1 MNFLSILRPC
11 IESFKTTVE
20 ISSRSIHREMIT
32 SIILNILFL
41 LLIVLSSVI
50 SVIVLLLVF
59 IRIGPLASNVSLL
72 LTCNTYVAIILFCF
86 TLMDIGIHSLYGHWN
101 PSTSFAGRWCEIRAY
116 FPHVCF
122 CAYYY
127 SFVCQAIFRLFRI
140 VFYKKRHLQ
149 SLGVFVVSIV
159 IQWLLSFIFIAP
171 HLIFDDF
178 QYQALD
184 YNCWISFRN
193 IRGMFV
199 ATLIIYGGPLALILS
214 IYIYIVRYVRRKMY
228 VHRKQKRS
236 IQRDVLILRRI
247 VVLLFFLIMI
257 GVPTLVVLAIYLLTN
272 YLTPLAYDIQAVN
285 ISIGLLTT
293 TMTLIF
299 VTPKIRH
306 LFRRS
311 PTDKSSS
318 TNRNIPLQP
327 LSDSSRP
334 PTDNPSWQT
343 DIAFLVQILMTC
355 WEE

>member
-1 MNFLSILRPC
+1 MSILSPC
-11 IESFKTTVE
+11 IKPFKSTSE
-20 ISSRSIHREMIT
+20 ISSRSIHSEMLT

-41 LLIVLSSVI
+41 SLTVFSSVI
-50 SVIVLLLVF
+50 SVVVLLLVS
-59 IRIGPLASNVSLL
+59 IRIRPLSSNVSLL
-72 LTCNTYVAIILFCF
+72 LTCNTYVTIILFCS
-86 TLMDIGIHSLYGHWN
+86 TLIDIGIHSLYGHWN

-140 VFYKKRHLQ
+140 VFSKKRHLQ
-149 SLGVFVVSIV
+149 SFGVFVLSILL
-159 IQWLLSFIFIAP
+159 QWLLSFIFIAP

-199 ATLIIYGGPLALILS
+199 AILIIYGGPLALILF
-214 IYIYIVRYVRRKMY
+214 IYIYIVRYVRRTMH
-228 VHRKQKRS
+228 VHQKQKRS
-236 IQRDVLILRRI
+236 IRRDVLILRRI

-257 GVPTLVVLAIYLLTN
+257 GVPSLVVLAIDLLTD

-306 LFRRS
+306 LFRRR
-311 PTDKSSS
+311 PTDKQKDRFS
-318 TNRNIPLQP
+318 TTVRFQSTSDRQFILTDRRGVSR
-327 LSDSSRP
+327 LSIDGTLERIGLP
-334 PTDNPSWQT
+334 KGT
-343 DIAFLVQILMTC
+343 
-355 WEE
+355 